1 LRAKDTILQLSCQCV
16 GPVAFVGESISSAK
30 LYNDIDTFLIFAV
43 GLFDAKGDEYPL
55 KMWIIFVIC
64 EIIFT

>member
-1 LRAKDTILQLSCQCV
+1 LRAKYTILQLSCQCV

-30 LYNDIDTFLIFAV
+30 LYNDIDKFLIFAV

-55 KMWIIFVIC
+55 KM
-64 EIIFT
+64 